1 MKNYITLL
9 SALVLFAGCTH
20 EAVKTTENTGE
31 HPKSG
36 TRYDYLLTEAVRK
49 KYVGDIGEAA
59 AIFEKCIE
67 IDDSRAVPFYE
78 LAQIYA
84 VVGSEDKSVK
94 YASKA
99 ANLEPG
105 NYWYQLACG
114 SLFTQ
119 YNQKDSA
126 LVYFTRA
133 LKADSD
139 ALEVNT
145 ILAGLYAE
153 KGEAEKADSLFRLL
167 DEEGALSDDMFLI
180 MITGLIDN
188 GKIEEAARRTEKL
201 VIQQPAET
209 KYKALLADIYF
220 EDGKK
225 EKSDS
230 IYREIIEK
238 APDNIESQ
246 MLYLMN
252 LVYKKEYSGITR
264 FLNNVFESEL
274 VERERKISVAGRL
287 LQDTAYIK
295 DNTGS
300 LGESLTILEAKYPL
314 DEEILSLRASMY
326 ESAGKTNEA
335 ITRYEEIVKT
345 VKPAFYSSEQLV
357 LLYAEK
363 KEYEK
368 LYSFSA
374 VYSAENNRSIL
385 GKVYYAIAAM
395 ELKHYDVADTELKKA
410 LILAGNNTELKV
422 QVLSMIGDLKYR
434 TKDFE
439 TAYVYYEEALTLAP
453 HETLVLNNY
462 AYFLAEG
469 NKELDKAL
477 KMAEEVM
484 KTDGDNSTYIDTYA
498 WVLHKLG
505 KNKRAYKEMMRIFEK
520 QEERD
525 PEILEHMG
533 FILKSM
539 RKCSEAVG
547 YFEEA
552 LMKDNSKSYLEKE
565 IEACRQLSK

>member
-1 MKNYITLL
+1 MKNFIYLLLTLVFL
-9 SALVLFAGCTH
+9 TGCTH
-20 EAVKTTENTGE
+20 EAVKTTEVTGQS
-31 HPKSG
+31 PKSG
-36 TRYDYLLTEAVRK
+36 TRYDYLLAEAMRQ
-49 KYVGDIGEAA
+49 KYVGDLGEAA
-59 AIFEKCIE
+59 GLFEKCIE
-67 IDDSRAVPFYE
+67 IDDSRAVPFFE

-84 VVGSEDKSVK
+84 ALGSENRSLE
-94 YASKA
+94 YASRA
-99 ANLEPG
+99 AHIEPG

-114 SLFTQ
+114 SLYTQ

-133 LKADSD
+133 LKADSN

-167 DEEGALSDDMFLI
+167 DEEGALNDEMFLI

-188 GKIEEAARRTEKL
+188 GKMEEAERRTEKL
-201 VIQQPAET
+201 IQQQPSET
-209 KYKALLADIYF
+209 RYKALLADIYF
-220 EDGKK
+220 ENGKK

-238 APDNIESQ
+238 EPDNIETQ
-246 MLYLMN
+246 LLYLLN
-252 LVYKKEYSGITR
+252 LVYKKEYSGISG
-264 FLNNVFESEL
+264 FLNTVFESDL

-287 LQDTAYIK
+287 LQDTAFIK
-295 DNTGS
+295 DNTES
-300 LGESLTILEAKYPL
+300 MGESLIILEGKYPQ

-326 ESAGKTNEA
+326 ETAGKTDEA
-335 ITRYEEIVKT
+335 IARYEEIVKGI
-345 VKPAFYSSEQLV
+345 KPAFYSSEKLV

-368 LYSFSA
+368 LYSFAA

-395 ELKHYDVADTELKKA
+395 ELKQYEVADAELKKA
-410 LILAGNNTELKV
+410 LILAGNNDELKV

-434 TKDFE
+434 MKDFE
-439 TAYVYYEEALTLAP
+439 NAYKSYEEALALSP
-453 HETLVLNNY
+453 HEVLILNNY

-469 NKELDKAL
+469 NKDLPKAL

-484 KTDGDNSTYIDTYA
+484 KTDGDNDTYIDTYA

-505 KNKRAYKEMMRIFEK
+505 KKKKAYKEMMRIFEK
-520 QEERD
+520 ENERD
-525 PEILEHMG
+525 PEVLEHMG
-533 FILKSM
+533 FILKSLG
-539 RKCSEAVG
+539 KCSEAVG
-547 YFEEA
+547 YWEEA
-552 LMKDNSKSYLEKE
+552 LKKDNSKTYLQKE
-565 IEACRQLSK
+565 IETCGK

>member
-1 MKNYITLL
+1 MRNYIAVLT
-9 SALVLFAGCTH
+9 ALVLFTGCTH
-20 EAVKTTENTGE
+20 EVVKTTEIAGQS
-31 HPKSG
+31 PKSG
-36 TRYDYLLTEAVRK
+36 TRYDYLLAEAIRQ
-49 KYVGDIGEAA
+49 KYVGDLSEAA
-59 AIFEKCIE
+59 GIFEKCIE
-67 IDDSRAVPFYE
+67 LDNTRAVPFFE

-84 VVGSEDKSVK
+84 AAGSEDKSLK

-133 LKADSD
+133 LTADSN
-139 ALEVNT
+139 ALEVNS

-153 KGEAEKADSLFRLL
+153 KGDAEKADSLFRLL
-167 DEEGALSDDMFLI
+167 DEEGALNDEMFLI

-188 GKIEEAARRTEKL
+188 GNMEEAAKRTEKL
-201 VIQQPAET
+201 MLQKPLET
-209 KYKALLADIYF
+209 RYKALLADIYF
-220 EDGKK
+220 EAGKK

-238 APDNIESQ
+238 DPDNIENQ

-252 LVYKKEYSGITR
+252 LVYKKEYSGISR

-274 VERERKISVAGRL
+274 VGRERKISVAGRL

-295 DNTGS
+295 DNTGA
-300 LGESLTILEAKYPL
+300 LGESLIILEGKYPG

-326 ESAGKTNEA
+326 EVAGMKDEA
-335 ITRYEEIVKT
+335 IARYEEIVKT
-345 VKPAFYSSEQLV
+345 VKPAFYSSERLV

-368 LYSFSA
+368 LYGFTA

-385 GKVYYAIAAM
+385 GKVYYALSAM
-395 ELKHYDVADTELKKA
+395 ELKHYEVADTELKKA
-410 LILAGNNTELKV
+410 LILAGNNNELKV
-422 QVLSMIGDLKYR
+422 QVLTMIGDLRYR
-434 TKDFE
+434 MKDFE
-439 TAYVYYEEALTLAP
+439 NSYNYYEEALALAP
-453 HETLVLNNY
+453 HEVLVLNNY

-469 NKELDKAL
+469 NKDLNKAL

-484 KTDGDNSTYIDTYA
+484 KTAGDNNTYIDTYA

-505 KNKRAYKEMMRIFEK
+505 KNKKAYKEMLKIFEK

-539 RKCSEAVG
+539 GKCREAVG
-547 YFEEA
+547 YWKDA
-552 LMKDNSKSYLEKE
+552 LIKDNSKSYLEKE
-565 IEACRQLSK
+565 IEACGKSSK

>member
-1 MKNYITLL
+1 MKNFIYLLLTLAFL
-9 SALVLFAGCTH
+9 AGCTH
-20 EAVKTTENTGE
+20 EAVKTTEVTGQS
-31 HPKSG
+31 PKSG
-36 TRYDYLLTEAVRK
+36 TRYDYLIAEAMRQ
-49 KYVGDIGEAA
+49 KYVGDLGEAA
-59 AIFEKCIE
+59 GLFEKCIE
-67 IDDSRAVPFYE
+67 IDDSRAVPFFE

-84 VVGSEDKSVK
+84 AIGSEEKALK
-94 YASKA
+94 YASRA
-99 ANLEPG
+99 AHLEPG

-114 SLFTQ
+114 SLYTQ

-133 LKADSD
+133 LRADSS
-139 ALEVNT
+139 ALEVNS

-167 DEEGALSDDMFLI
+167 DEEGALNDEMFLI

-188 GKIEEAARRTEKL
+188 GKMEEAERRTEKL
-201 VIQQPAET
+201 ILQQPEET

-220 EDGKK
+220 ENGKK

-238 APDNIESQ
+238 DPDNIETQ
-246 MLYLMN
+246 LLYLLN
-252 LVYKKEYSGITR
+252 LVYKKEYSGISG
-264 FLNNVFESEL
+264 FLNTVFESDL

-287 LQDTAYIK
+287 LQDTAFIK
-295 DNTGS
+295 DNTES
-300 LGESLTILEAKYPL
+300 MGESLIILENKYPD
-314 DEEILSLRASMY
+314 DEEVMSLRASMY
-326 ESAGKTNEA
+326 ETAGKADEA
-335 ITRYEEIVKT
+335 IARYEETVKRI
-345 VKPAFYSSEQLV
+345 KPAFYSSEKLV

-368 LYSFSA
+368 LYSFAA

-395 ELKHYDVADTELKKA
+395 ELKHYEVADAELKKA

-422 QVLSMIGDLKYR
+422 QVLGMIGDLKYR
-434 TKDFE
+434 MKDFE
-439 TAYVYYEEALTLAP
+439 NAYKSYEEALTLSP
-453 HETLVLNNY
+453 NEVLILNNY

-469 NKELDKAL
+469 NKDLPKAL

-484 KTDGDNSTYIDTYA
+484 KTDGDNDTYIDTYA

-505 KNKRAYKEMMRIFEK
+505 KNKKAYKEMRRIFEK
-520 QEERD
+520 DNERD

-533 FILKSM
+533 FILKSLG
-539 RKCSEAVG
+539 KCTEAVA
-547 YFEEA
+547 YWEEA
-552 LMKDNSKSYLEKE
+552 LKKDNSKSYLQKE
-565 IEACRQLSK
+565 IEACRQ

>member
-1 MKNYITLL
+1 MRNCITIFL
-9 SALVLFAGCTH
+9 ALVLFTGCTH
-20 EAVKTTENTGE
+20 EAVKTTGATGQS
-31 HPKSG
+31 PKSG
-36 TRYDYLLTEAVRK
+36 TRYDYLLAEAMRQ
-49 KYVGDIGEAA
+49 KYVGDISEAA

-67 IDDSRAVPFYE
+67 IDDTRAVPFYE

-84 VVGSEDKSVK
+84 ALGSESRSLA

-133 LKADSD
+133 LKADSN

-153 KGEAEKADSLFRLL
+153 KGDAAKADSLFRLL
-167 DEEGALSDDMFLI
+167 DEEGALNDEMFLM
-180 MITGLIDN
+180 MITGLIGN
-188 GKIEEAARRTEKL
+188 GNIKEAARRTEKL
-201 VIQQPAET
+201 VLEQPSET
-209 KYKALLADIYF
+209 RYKALLADIYF
-220 EDGKK
+220 EDGRK
-225 EKSDS
+225 EESDS

-238 APDNIESQ
+238 DPDNIESQ

-252 LVYKKEYSGITR
+252 LVYKKEYSGISR

-274 VERERKISVAGRL
+274 VDRERKISVAGRL
-287 LQDTAYIK
+287 LQDTAFIT

-300 LGESLTILEAKYPL
+300 LGESLIILEDKYPE
-314 DEEILSLRASMY
+314 DEEILSLRAAMY
-326 ESAGKTNEA
+326 EIAGKKDEA
-335 ITRYEEIVKT
+335 IARYEEIVRKI
-345 VKPAFYSSEQLV
+345 KPAFYSSEKLV

-368 LYSFSA
+368 LYSFAA
-374 VYSAENNRSIL
+374 VYSTENNRSIL

-395 ELKHYDVADTELKKA
+395 ELKHYEVADAELKKA
-410 LILAGNNTELKV
+410 LILAGNNSELKV

-434 TKDFE
+434 MKDFE
-439 TAYVYYEEALTLAP
+439 NAYKSYEEALALNP
-453 HETLVLNNY
+453 HEVLVLNNY

-469 NKELDKAL
+469 NKDLNKAL

-484 KTDGDNSTYIDTYA
+484 KTDGDNETYIDTYA

-505 KNKRAYKEMMRIFEK
+505 KNKKAYNEMLRIFEK

-533 FILKSM
+533 YILKSM
-539 RKCSEAVG
+539 GKCSEATG
-547 YFEEA
+547 YWEEA
-552 LMKDNSKSYLEKE
+552 LKKDNSKTYLEKE
-565 IEACRQLSK
+565 IEACRKSSK

>member
-1 MKNYITLL
+1 MKNCIYLLLTLAFL
-9 SALVLFAGCTH
+9 AGCTH
-20 EAVKTTENTGE
+20 EAVKTTEIAGQS
-31 HPKSG
+31 PKSG
-36 TRYDYLLTEAVRK
+36 TRYDYLLAEAMRQ
-49 KYVGDIGEAA
+49 KYVGDLGEAA
-59 AIFEKCIE
+59 GIFEKCIE
-67 IDDSRAVPFYE
+67 IDDTRAVPYFE

-84 VVGSEDKSVK
+84 ALGSAGRSLE

-99 ANLEPG
+99 AHLEPG

-114 SLFTQ
+114 SLYTQ
-119 YNQKDSA
+119 FNQKDSA

-133 LKADSD
+133 LKADSN

-167 DEEGALSDDMFLI
+167 DEEGALNDEMFLM

-188 GKIEEAARRTEKL
+188 GKMEEAERRTEKL
-201 VIQQPAET
+201 IQEQPSET
-209 KYKALLADIYF
+209 RYKALLADIYF

-238 APDNIESQ
+238 DPDNIETQ
-246 MLYLMN
+246 LLYLMN
-252 LVYKKEYSGITR
+252 LVYKKEYSGISG
-264 FLNNVFESEL
+264 FLNTVFESEF
-274 VERERKISVAGRL
+274 VERERKISLAGRL
-287 LQDTAYIK
+287 LQDTAFVT
-295 DNTGS
+295 DNTES
-300 LGESLTILEAKYPL
+300 LGESLIILEGKYPL

-326 ESAGKTNEA
+326 ETAGKTEEA
-335 ITRYEEIVKT
+335 ITRYEEIVRT
-345 VKPAFYSSEQLV
+345 VKPAFYSSEKLV

-368 LYSFSA
+368 LYNFAA

-395 ELKHYDVADTELKKA
+395 ELEHYEVADAELKKA
-410 LILAGNNTELKV
+410 LILAGNNAELKV
-422 QVLSMIGDLKYR
+422 QVLSMIGDLNYR
-434 TKDFE
+434 MKDFE
-439 TAYVYYEEALTLAP
+439 NAYKSYEEALALSP
-453 HETLVLNNY
+453 HEVLILNNY

-469 NKELDKAL
+469 NKDLPKAL

-484 KTDGDNSTYIDTYA
+484 KTEGDNDTYIDTYA

-505 KNKRAYKEMMRIFEK
+505 KHKKAYQEMLRIFEK
-520 QEERD
+520 DKERD

-533 FILKSM
+533 FILQSLG
-539 RKCSEAVG
+539 KCSEAVG
-547 YFEEA
+547 YWEEA
-552 LMKDNSKSYLEKE
+552 LKKDNSKTYLQKE
-565 IEACRQLSK
+565 IETCGK

>member
-1 MKNYITLL
+1 MKNFIYLLLTLAFL
-9 SALVLFAGCTH
+9 AGCTH
-20 EAVKTTENTGE
+20 EAVKTTEVSGQS
-31 HPKSG
+31 PKSG
-36 TRYDYLLTEAVRK
+36 TRYDYLIAEAMRQ
-49 KYVGDIGEAA
+49 KYVGDLGEAA
-59 AIFEKCIE
+59 GIFEKCIE
-67 IDDSRAVPFYE
+67 IDNSRAVPFFE

-84 VVGSEDKSVK
+84 ALGSESRSLG
-94 YASKA
+94 YASRA
-99 ANLEPG
+99 AHLEPG

-114 SLFTQ
+114 SLYTQ

-133 LKADSD
+133 LKADSN

-167 DEEGALSDDMFLI
+167 DEEGALNDEMFLM

-188 GKIEEAARRTEKL
+188 GKMEEAERRTEKL
-201 VIQQPAET
+201 IQQQPSET

-238 APDNIESQ
+238 DPDNIETQ
-246 MLYLMN
+246 LLYLMN
-252 LVYKKEYSGITR
+252 LVYKKEYSGISG
-264 FLNNVFESEL
+264 FLNTVFESDL
-274 VERERKISVAGRL
+274 LERERKISVAGRL
-287 LQDTAYIK
+287 LQDTAFIK
-295 DNTGS
+295 DNTES
-300 LGESLTILEAKYPL
+300 MGESLIILEGKYPQ

-326 ESAGKTNEA
+326 ETAGKTDEA
-335 ITRYEEIVKT
+335 IARYEEIVKGI
-345 VKPAFYSSEQLV
+345 KPAFYSSERLI

-368 LYSFSA
+368 LYSFAA

-395 ELKHYDVADTELKKA
+395 ELKHYEVADAELKKA
-410 LILAGNNTELKV
+410 LILAGNNAELKV

-434 TKDFE
+434 MKDFE
-439 TAYVYYEEALTLAP
+439 NAYKSYEEALALSP
-453 HETLVLNNY
+453 HEVLILNNY

-469 NKELDKAL
+469 NKDLPKAL

-484 KTDGDNSTYIDTYA
+484 KTEGDNDTYIDTYA

-505 KNKRAYKEMMRIFEK
+505 KNKKAYKEMLRIFEK
-520 QEERD
+520 DNERD

-539 RKCSEAVG
+539 GKCSEAVS
-547 YFEEA
+547 YWEEA
-552 LMKDNSKSYLEKE
+552 LKKDSSKSYLEKE
-565 IEACRQLSK
+565 IEGCRK

>member
-1 MKNYITLL
+1 MKSYITLL
-9 SALVLFAGCTH
+9 AALVLFTGCSR
-20 EAVKTTENTGE
+20 EAVKTTETKGQIS
-31 HPKSG
+31 KSG
-36 TRYDYLLTEAVRK
+36 TRYDYLLADAMRQ
-49 KYVGDIGEAA
+49 KYVGDLSEAA

-67 IDDSRAVPFYE
+67 IDDSRSVPFFE

-84 VVGSEDKSVK
+84 AIGTEDKSLQ
-94 YASKA
+94 YASRA

-133 LKADSD
+133 LKADST

-167 DEEGALSDDMFLI
+167 DEKGVLNDDMFLL
-180 MITGLIDN
+180 MITGLIEN
-188 GKIEEAARRTEKL
+188 GKMEEAARRTEKL
-201 VIQQPAET
+201 INQQPTET
-209 KYKALLADIYF
+209 RYKALLADIYF

-238 APDNIESQ
+238 DPDNIESQ

-252 LVYKKEYSGITR
+252 LVYKKEYSDISG
-264 FLNNVFESEL
+264 FLNTVFKSEL

-287 LQDTAYIK
+287 LQDTAYVK
-295 DNTGS
+295 DNTVS
-300 LGESLTILEAKYPL
+300 LGESLIILEDKYPR
-314 DEEILSLRASMY
+314 DEEVMSLRASMY
-326 ESAGKTNEA
+326 ETAGKTDEA
-335 ITRYEEIVKT
+335 IARYEEIVKT
-345 VKPAFYSSEQLV
+345 VKPAFYSSENLV

-368 LYSFSA
+368 LYNLA
-374 VYSAENNRSIL
+374 AAYSAENNRSIL
-385 GKVYYAIAAM
+385 GKVYYALAAM
-395 ELKHYDVADTELKKA
+395 ELKHYDIADAELKKA
-410 LILAGNNTELKV
+410 LILAGNNDELKV
-422 QVLSMIGDLKYR
+422 QILTMIGDLRYR
-434 TKDFE
+434 MKDFE
-439 TAYVYYEEALTLAP
+439 NSYNYYEEALMLAP
-453 HETLVLNNY
+453 HENLVLNNY

-469 NKELDKAL
+469 NKDLSKAL

-484 KTDGDNSTYIDTYA
+484 KTDGENATYIDTYA

-505 KNKRAYKEMMRIFEK
+505 KNKKAYKEMLRIFEK

-525 PEILEHMG
+525 PEVLEHMG
-533 FILKSM
+533 FILKALG
-539 RKCSEAVG
+539 KCSEAVV
-547 YFEEA
+547 YWEEA
-552 LMKDNSKSYLEKE
+552 LIKDNTKTYLEKE
-565 IEACRQLSK
+565 IDTCGKLSE

>member
-1 MKNYITLL
+1 MRNYITLL
-9 SALVLFAGCTH
+9 LALVLFTGCTH
-20 EAVKTTENTGE
+20 EAVKTTDLAGE
-31 HPKSG
+31 RPKSG
-36 TRYDYLLTEAVRK
+36 TRYDYLLAEAMRQ
-49 KYVGDIGEAA
+49 KYVGDISEAA
-59 AIFEKCIE
+59 GIFEKCIE
-67 IDDSRAVPFYE
+67 IDNNRAVPFFE

-84 VVGSEDKSVK
+84 TIGSESKSLE

-99 ANLEPG
+99 AHLEPG

-133 LKADSD
+133 LKADSN

-167 DEEGALSDDMFLI
+167 DEEGALNDDMFLI
-180 MITGLIDN
+180 MITGLIEN

-201 VIQQPAET
+201 IQQQPTET
-209 KYKALLADIYF
+209 RYKALLADIYF
-220 EDGKK
+220 EDGRK

-238 APDNIESQ
+238 DPDNIESQ

-252 LVYKKEYSGITR
+252 LVYKKEYSGISR

-274 VERERKISVAGRL
+274 VERERKISLAGRL

-295 DNTGS
+295 ENTGS
-300 LGESLTILEAKYPL
+300 LGESLNLLEGKYPR

-326 ESAGKTNEA
+326 ETAGKTDEA

-345 VKPAFYSSEQLV
+345 VKPAFYSSERLV
-357 LLYAEK
+357 MLYAEK
-363 KEYEK
+363 KEYQK
-368 LYSFSA
+368 LYDFAA

-385 GKVYYAIAAM
+385 GKVYYAVAAM
-395 ELKHYDVADTELKKA
+395 ELKHYDIADTELKKA
-410 LILAGNNTELKV
+410 LILAGNNNELKV
-422 QVLSMIGDLKYR
+422 QVLTMIGDLRYR
-434 TKDFE
+434 MKDFE
-439 TAYVYYEEALTLAP
+439 NSYNYYEEALALAP
-453 HETLVLNNY
+453 HEVLVLNNY

-469 NKELDKAL
+469 NKDLTKAL

-484 KTDGDNSTYIDTYA
+484 KTAGDNETYIDTYA
-498 WVLHKLG
+498 WVLYKLG
-505 KNKRAYKEMMRIFEK
+505 KNKKAYKEMLRIFEK

-539 RKCSEAVG
+539 GKCSEAVG
-547 YFEEA
+547 YWEEA
-552 LMKDNSKSYLEKE
+552 LIKDNSKSYLEKE
-565 IEACRQLSK
+565 IEACGKSSK